1 MLSYTDTEQEEM
13 TEQEAVESE
22 RYFKVRR
29 RHYQN
34 YCDFME
40 EITNGNII
48 RN

>member
-29 RHYQN
+29 HYQN

-48 RN
+48 RD

>member
-13 TEQEAVESE
+13 TEREVVESE

-29 RHYQN
+29 RHYKN

-48 RN
+48 RD

>member
-1 MLSYTDTEQEEM
+1 MLSYTDIEQEEM
-13 TEQEAVESE
+13 TEREAVESE

-34 YCDFME
+34 YCDVME

-48 RN
+48 RD

>member
-1 MLSYTDTEQEEM
+1 MCEYVEEAEEITD
-13 TEQEAVESE
+13 QEAVERE
-22 RYFKVRR
+22 RYSKVRR

-48 RN
+48 RD